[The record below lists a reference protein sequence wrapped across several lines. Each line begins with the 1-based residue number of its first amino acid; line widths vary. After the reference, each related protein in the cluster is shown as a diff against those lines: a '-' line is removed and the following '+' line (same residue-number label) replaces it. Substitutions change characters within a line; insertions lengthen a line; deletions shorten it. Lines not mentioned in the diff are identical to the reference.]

1 VTLPIQ
7 VGPSTVTINRDD
19 RVLVC
24 EPDGRLDPAAEQ
36 GFFARDT
43 RFVSGWEL
51 LINGRRP
58 LLLNSSS
65 VPFYSARFEFTNEAS
80 YDDAG
85 PVDRHTLGIRIDRT
99 VSGGVHEDLDI
110 DNFGRRAVRLTIEV
124 AIGSDFAD
132 LFDVRSGRLVRR
144 GSLNARWFRSRR
156 ELRTTYTN
164 RDFRRDLILAVD
176 KADSPAQFAN
186 GRLIF
191 VAIIPP
197 KGTWHTCIKWLPVT
211 GSNRRPTTL
220 PCHMLTI
227 PSAEPGEGAS
237 ARTTALS
244 VAEPAPAH
252 LPNVG
257 LATANESVSRAWNQ
271 AVRDLESL
279 RLEDP
284 EFGRRV
290 FIPAAGV
297 PWFVT
302 LFGRDSL
309 VVSMQCISGYPEFAA
324 GALRRLSQLQATSDD
339 PERDMEPGKIPHE
352 IRHGEL
358 AQLGIL
364 PYQPYYGTADAT
376 SLFVIV
382 LSYLYQWAG
391 DVELLR
397 RYLPN
402 AEAAMAWVDKFG
414 DRDRD
419 GLQEYATRSSHGYY
433 NQGWKDAGDAIQ
445 HADGTL
451 AKLPIA
457 LIELQGYAYDARL
470 RMAAMFDRLDRPE
483 DAERQRRKARRLYEL
498 VNDRMWWED
507 EGTYYLGLDGSKKPI
522 KTVASNPGHLLTSG
536 IVPVERAKRLVRRLM
551 ADDMWSGWGI
561 RTLSAEHTAYNPFS
575 YHTGSIWPH
584 DNATIA
590 GGMARYG
597 FRAEAARIAR
607 ATFDATERFQANRVP
622 ELFSGLPRQDGSFPV
637 QYLGANV
644 PQAWAAGAIIRLIA
658 VLSGIHGLT
667 DADGSRIFIDPA
679 LPDWLPGLTIS
690 NLRAGRGAMTVEIGA
705 DGANVLENTT
715 GFDVVPGPPPRNLPS
730 IDGAKPRRHRDT

>member
-65 VPFYSARFEFTNEAS
+65 VQFYSARFEFTNDAS

-110 DNFGRRAVRLTIEV
+110 DNFGRRTVRLTIEV
-124 AIGSDFAD
+124 AIASDFAD
-132 LFDVRSGRLVRR
+132 LFDVRGGQLVRR
-144 GSLNARWFRSRR
+144 GSLNSRWFRSRR

-211 GSNRRPTTL
+211 GSNRRPTIL

-227 PSAEPGEGAS
+227 PSAEPGDGVAVR
-237 ARTTALS
+237 ATATS

-257 LATANESVSRAWNQ
+257 LATPNETVSRAWNQ

-324 GALRRLSQLQATSDD
+324 GALRRLSLMQATADD

-470 RMAAMFDRLDRPE
+470 RMAAILDRLDRPA
-483 DAERQRRKARRLYEL
+483 DAERHRRHARRLYEL
-498 VNDRMWWED
+498 VNDRMWWEA
-507 EGTYYLGLDGSKKPI
+507 EGTYYLGLDGEKQPI
-522 KTVASNPGHLLTSG
+522 ASVASNPGHLLTSG
-536 IVPVERAKRLVRRLM
+536 IVPVERAGRLVRRLM

-597 FRAEAARIAR
+597 FRAEAAKIAR

-658 VLSGIHGLT
+658 ILCGIHGLT

-715 GFDVVPGPPPRNLPS
+715 GFDVVQGPPPRNLPS
-730 IDGAKPRRHRDT
+730 LDGAKPSRR

>member
-1 VTLPIQ
+1 MTLPIQ

-24 EPDGRLDPAAEQ
+24 HPDGRLDPAAEQ

-51 LINGRRP
+51 LINGRPP

-65 VPFYSARFEFTNEAS
+65 VQFYSSRFEFTNDPLIDE
-80 YDDAG
+80 AG
-85 PVDRHTLGIRIDRT
+85 PLPGHTLGIRLDRT

-110 DNFGRRAVRLTIEV
+110 DNFGRRSVRLTIEL
-124 AIGSDFAD
+124 AIASDFAD
-132 LFDVRSGRLVRR
+132 LFDVRGGKLVRR
-144 GSLNARWFRSRR
+144 GSLNSRWFRSRR

-164 RDFRRDLILAVD
+164 RDFRRELIVAVD

-197 KGTWHTCIKWLPVT
+197 KGTWHTCVKWLPVT
-211 GSNRRPTTL
+211 RSNRRPTTL
-220 PCHMLTI
+220 PCHTLTI
-227 PSAEPGEGAS
+227 PSVEPGHVAPARGS
-237 ARTTALS
+237 ATPITEA
-244 VAEPAPAH
+244 APAH
-252 LPNVG
+252 LPTVG
-257 LATANESVSRAWNQ
+257 LATSNVSVSRAWDQ

-297 PWFVT
+297 PWYVT

-309 VVSMQCISGYPEFAA
+309 VVSMQCIGGYPEFAA
-324 GALRRLSQLQATSDD
+324 GALRRLSQLQATADD

-364 PYQPYYGTADAT
+364 PYQPYYGTHDAT

-391 DVELLR
+391 DVDLLR

-402 AEAAMAWVDKFG
+402 AEAAMTWIDRFG

-419 GLQEYATRSSHGYY
+419 GFQEYATRSSHGYY

-451 AKLPIA
+451 APLPIA

-470 RMAAMFDRLDRPE
+470 RMAAMLEVLNRPE
-483 DAERQRRKARRLYEL
+483 EAERHRRKARRVYDL
-498 VNDRMWWED
+498 VNDRMWWEA
-507 EGTYYLGLDGSKKPI
+507 EGTYYLGLDGAKKPI
-522 KTVASNPGHLLTSG
+522 ASVASNPGHLLTSG
-536 IVPVERAKRLVRRLM
+536 IVPVERAERLVQRLM

-561 RTLSAEHTAYNPFS
+561 RTLSAEHPAYNPFS
-575 YHTGSIWPH
+575 YHTGSVWPH

-597 FRAEAARIAR
+597 FHAEAARIAR

-658 VLSGIHGLT
+658 ILSGIHGLT
-667 DADGSRIFIDPA
+667 DADGSRIFVDPA
-679 LPDWLPGLTIS
+679 LPDWLPEVTIT
-690 NLRAGRGAMTVEIGA
+690 NLRAGRGAMTLEIRA
-705 DGANVLENTT
+705 DGSNVLQNTT
-715 GFDVVPGPPPRNLPS
+715 GFEVVQGPPPRNLRHLTGTRS
-730 IDGAKPRRHRDT
+730 PRQ